1 MIRSFATRPS
11 MMAVE
16 ETIREALG
24 IGATTTGRVAMG
36 VAEAEEAATTTT
48 TRGTITTMSVK
59 AL

>member
-1 MIRSFATRPS
+1 